1 MKFDLISVGASLID
15 LVALVNRFP
24 ESDDEIFIPD
34 LRIEYGGSA
43 ANTAVACSRLGLKVA
58 FLGKIGLDYF
68 GDLIIR
74 KFAEEKVDTSLILRS
89 PDTPT
94 GLCFIAVDSTGD
106 RRMFAFSGAANKLSV
121 GELNINKL
129 LDTRLL
135 YMASLENTGFLAE
148 LSKNVKDQGLRTAL
162 NPGALIANQGLAKAK
177 PIIENTDIYISS
189 YSEAVRILGVEG
201 LDSVKERL
209 FKLGVSTVA
218 ITLGSEGCMVA
229 DRSETYM
236 IPAIKVNVRD
246 TTGAG
251 DAFTA
256 GFLTGLLNGK
266 SLREAGF
273 MGAAVAALKIQHIG
287 ARGGLPTRKELED
300 FVKSLRVNYLT

>member
-24 ESDDEIFIPD
+24 ESDDEIYIPD

-68 GDLIIR
+68 GDLILK
-74 KFAEEKVDTSLILRS
+74 KFAEEKVDTSLILRTS
-89 PDTPT
+89 ATPT
-94 GLCFIAVDSTGD
+94 GLCFIAVDAAGD
-106 RRMFAFSGAANKLSV
+106 RRMFAFSGAANQLSIS
-121 GELNINKL
+121 ELNINSL
-129 LDTRLL
+129 LESRLI
-135 YMASLENTGFLAE
+135 YMASLENTVFLAE
-148 LSKNVKDQGLRTAL
+148 FSKKIREHGLKTAL
-162 NPGALIANQGLAKAK
+162 NPGALIANQGLEKAK

-189 YSEAVRILGVEG
+189 YNEAVKILRVEG
-201 LDSVKERL
+201 LDNIKKVL
-209 FKLGVSTVA
+209 FKQGVSKIA

-229 DRSETYM
+229 DQSETYM
-236 IPAIKVNVRD
+236 IPAVKVNVKD

-256 GFLTGLLNGK
+256 GFLTGLLTSK
-266 SLREAGF
+266 PLLEAGF
-273 MGAAVAALKIQHIG
+273 MGVSAAALKIQHIG
-287 ARGGLPTRKELED
+287 ARGGLPSLQELEN
-300 FVKSLRVNYLT
+300 FMKAHRVKYLT

>member
-1 MKFDLISVGASLID
+1 MRLDLISVGASLID

-24 ESDDEIFIPD
+24 DSDDEIYIPD

-68 GDLIIR
+68 GDLILK
-74 KFAEEKVDTSLILRS
+74 KFMEEKVDTSLILRT
-89 PDTPT
+89 PETPT

-106 RRMFAFSGAANKLSV
+106 RRMFAYSGAANKLSV
-121 GELNINKL
+121 SELNISKL
-129 LDTRLL
+129 LETRLL

-148 LSKNVKDQGLRTAL
+148 LSKKVREQGLKTAL
-162 NPGALIANQGLAKAK
+162 NPGALIANQGLLKAK

-189 YSEAVRILGVEG
+189 YSEAVKILRVEG
-201 LDSVKERL
+201 LDEIKENL
-209 FKLGVSTVA
+209 FKLGVSTIA
-218 ITLGSEGCMVA
+218 ITLGSKGCMVA
-229 DRSETYM
+229 NQRETYM
-236 IPAIKVNVRD
+236 IPAIKVAVKD

-256 GFLTGLLNGK
+256 GFLTGLLNDR
-266 SLREAGF
+266 SLVEAGF
-273 MGAAVAALKIQHIG
+273 MGVCAAALKIQHIG
-287 ARGGLPTRKELED
+287 ARGGLPSREELEK
-300 FVKSLRVNYLT
+300 FMKKYNKNYLT